1 MHQVKVTAK
10 LLNCRLHPSMS
21 AEILGTIQMGE
32 ICNIIVEQQG
42 WGQLE
47 NGSWIKLSFTVPYI
61 RENTQEEL
69 KKEPLI
75 LQSLEKEYPLH
86 EVKNKESLWDIAEHW
101 YGAGQGSR
109 YVEIKEFNHLKSDIL
124 YTGMIL
130 KIPDINV

>member
-1 MHQVKVTAK
+1 
-10 LLNCRLHPSMS
+10 MS

-61 RENTQEEL
+61 HENTQEEL
-69 KKEPLI
+69 EKEPLI

-86 EVKNKESLWDIAEHW
+86 EVKNKESLWDIAEYW
-101 YGAGQGSR
+101 YGAGQGCR